1 MLWVAAAWAQE
12 PDAIE
17 LVGQVA
23 GPRDATL
30 YVRQDGAWTFEDVL
44 LDPADLEEHL
54 REDLAATPDLR
65 IVVRSDPR
73 APYQAVTRAVEIAR
87 SAGAV
92 HVALEAPNLVAKQVD
107 PLFPGASDV
116 TVLDEP
122 LDASTERH
130 LAPKHHHFP
139 QNPYGNTTSYSAY
152 TLEWGETKIGIGSI
166 TTGVLPGLQVGTAPL
181 LDVVGVFN
189 VSGKLNLGR
198 RGPLDAG
205 VLGHFYT
212 VPLTGVVSALA
223 EDFDG
228 TASASYFAA
237 GATASLRVASPVTV
251 HGQLYWARPSAQGE
265 IHFDE
270 LPLELFPSD
279 LTLTADVGIG
289 VNADLLITN
298 LATDVRFNRRDSVFV
313 WARYPFYGVVRGRTE
328 ASIPGISGGTSF
340 GTLGYET
347 FIPPQDSLSV
357 AGGYMASW
365 KHVELRVGIGWTSTG
380 GTPEVPTTITGG
392 GTDPVI
398 DEPAFNPASLAWLL
412 QAFELSY
419 KFGGP
424 TRRAER
430 DIQKAYRE
438 VQDLEE
444 HHEGDPVP

>member
-1 MLWVAAAWAQE
+1 MFWMATAWAQQT
-12 PDAIE
+12 DAIE
-17 LVGQVA
+17 LVGQVP
-23 GPRDATL
+23 GPRDAIL
-30 YVRQDGAWTFEDVL
+30 YVRQDGALTFEDVL
-44 LDPADLEEHL
+44 LDPADLEDHL

-65 IVVRSDPR
+65 VVVRSDPR
-73 APYQAVTRAVEIAR
+73 APWQAVTGAVRLAR
-87 SAGAV
+87 EAGATQ
-92 HVALEAPNLVAKQVD
+92 VALEAPSLVSAPVD
-107 PLFPGASDV
+107 PLAPDLSQATELG
-116 TVLDEP
+116 EEM
-122 LDASTERH
+122 DAVTERH

-152 TLEWGETKIGIGSI
+152 TLEWGETKIGVGSI
-166 TTGVLPGLQVGTAPL
+166 TTGVLPGLQIGTAPL

-212 VPLTGVVSALA
+212 VPLTGIVTSLA

-251 HGQLYWARPSAQGE
+251 HGQLYWGRPSAQGE

-279 LTLTADVGIG
+279 LTLSADVGIG

-328 ASIPGISGGTSF
+328 ASIPGVSGGTSF
-340 GTLGYET
+340 GSLGYET
-347 FIPPQDSLSV
+347 FIPPQDSLSI

-380 GTPEVPTTITGG
+380 GTPEVPTTLTGG
-392 GTDPVI
+392 GTDPLI
-398 DEPAFNPASLAWLL
+398 EEPSFNPASLAWLL

-438 VQDLEE
+438 VQEHEE
-444 HHEGDPVP
+444 QRGSEP